1 MSHLVPFIEEDRH
14 KCKLKLLLAAWKE
27 ARPDTYVVETL
38 KAILS
43 QEGFTDMYRWICLM
57 TVNTALPRR
66 REQEPFRSR
75 NHFSSRSFSVRS
87 RPSPSPMSDYLYSPG
102 PYSQFFG
109 TPRQQSSSSSGSSE
123 SSTFT
128 SPVSRSASVNS
139 SVYTQL
145 YKPDLIK
152 LSSPAQRQTRLRR
165 EEEGSRWS
173 PSINQT
179 NRDDFTKNWVENNEH
194 RYQK

>member
-1 MSHLVPFIEEDRH
+1 MFDVWAANSCMCLVKERDCWRIKALQTIMMGSEVCFSLAGHSVHIKRTLHRTPSFLTSLDDDLDPARVPW
-14 KCKLKLLLAAWKE
+14 LSLLSWPL
-27 ARPDTYVVETL
+27 L
-38 KAILS
+38 
-43 QEGFTDMYRWICLM
+43 
-57 TVNTALPRR
+57 TV
-66 REQEPFRSR
+66 
-75 NHFSSRSFSVRS
+75 
-87 RPSPSPMSDYLYSPG
+87 
-102 PYSQFFG
+102 FG
-109 TPRQQSSSSSGSSE
+109 MPRQQFSSSSGSSE
-123 SSTFT
+123 SSTLT

-194 RYQK
+194 RYQKWQSYIHIL